1 VRSVE
6 LARLVRRGSAL
17 ILALCGCAAAGP
29 PARTLLLEIPNVPA
43 AEQISTGRFYYD
55 GYSFERVIR
64 MLRDTAVIRATPAEM
79 VELQQ
84 AGYAPRVVLET
95 TDEMLLYRRAIYGP
109 ALQLSPVYHRYD
121 QITALAAAL
130 AAAHPQL
137 ITRLQIGESQH
148 HHQPI
153 YAYRLSNQAAVRQD
167 RPRVM
172 FNGAHHSDELL
183 GTEIVV
189 ALMGKLV
196 NGYGSDA
203 EVTRW
208 LDTLEIYLV
217 PVVNVDGHD
226 MVTSGRDPRW
236 RKNLRDVNDDGV
248 VGEFHE
254 GVNLNR
260 NYDFNWTMGGSP
272 DPAKIGYRGPY
283 PFSESENRAMRD
295 FATDNLFVL
304 SVSYHSA
311 GEVIFYPWSWGG
323 KAAPDDTIIKRIAGD
338 VAACIPRMDSSGN
351 FGPSPWGAYRQS
363 SLRLY
368 GPLGI
373 FDLIIETG
381 KGAHVF
387 PPEEVPGIVAAN
399 LKGVSALLGHANG
412 PGLAVK
418 VTDAATGAP
427 LVAQVWLPQIENE
440 TVDRHTTDAEFGRRW
455 RLLEPSSHYVIIS
468 CPGYRT
474 VALPKVEVG
483 SAGWTPLEVRLERE

>member
-1 VRSVE
+1 MLRAE
-6 LARLVRRGSAL
+6 LRWLML
-17 ILALCGCAAAGP
+17 WLLALSLALGGRAATVP
-29 PARTLLLEIPNVPA
+29 PDRTLLLEISNVPP
-43 AEQISTGRFYYD
+43 AEQTATGRFYYD

-64 MLRDTAVIRATPAEM
+64 MLRNTAVIRATPAELA
-79 VELQQ
+79 ELQQ
-84 AGYAPRVVLET
+84 AGFAPRVVLET
-95 TDEMLLYRRAIYGP
+95 ADEMRLYRRAIYGP
-109 ALQLSPVYHRYD
+109 ELQLSPVYHRQD
-121 QITALAAAL
+121 QITALAADL

-137 ITRLQIGESQH
+137 ITRLRIGETQQH
-148 HHQPI
+148 RRPI

-167 RPRVM
+167 RPRIM

-189 ALMGKLV
+189 ALMVKLV
-196 NGYGSDA
+196 NGYGHDP

-236 RKNLRDVNDDGV
+236 RKNLRDVNGDSV

-272 DPAKIGYRGPY
+272 DPAKVGYRGSY

-295 FATDNLFVL
+295 FAADHLFVL
-304 SVSYHSA
+304 SVSYHSS

-323 KAAPDDTIIKRIAGD
+323 VAAPDDSTIRRIVDD
-338 VAACIPRMDSSGN
+338 VAACIPRMEGTGSYDVSPGGASS
-351 FGPSPWGAYRQS
+351 QS
-363 SLRLY
+363 YAWLY
-368 GPLGI
+368 GRLGI

-381 KGAHVF
+381 RGAHVF

-399 LKGVSALLGHANG
+399 LKGANALLGHANG

-418 VTDAATGAP
+418 VTDAASGAP
-427 LVAQVWLPQIENE
+427 LVAEVWLPQIENE
-440 TVDRHTTDAEFGRRW
+440 TVDRRTTDATFGRRW
-455 RLLEPSSHYVIIS
+455 RLLEPGAHQVIVS
-468 CPGYRT
+468 CQGYRT
-474 VALPKVEVG
+474 VALRDVSVG
-483 SAGWTPLEVRLERE
+483 EKGWTPLELKLERE